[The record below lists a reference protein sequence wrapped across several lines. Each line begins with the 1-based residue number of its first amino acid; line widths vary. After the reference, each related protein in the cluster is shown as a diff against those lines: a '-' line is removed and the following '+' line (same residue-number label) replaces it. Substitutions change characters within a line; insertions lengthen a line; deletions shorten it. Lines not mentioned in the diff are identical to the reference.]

1 MGNFTAS
8 DTTEE
13 VLSKLE
19 QFSFKPKQTFTVS
32 SGITDQRSL
41 PGSQVIIVGTKS
53 HIKNLKFEKTLA
65 LKLNGVDEKLFNAA
79 VQQLSTSDSVPLY
92 LNLAKIV
99 TISTD
104 VSRHNSPSNSTTLW
118 NELKRIPI
126 TNGVKTLS
134 IVLYSKYEHLM
145 AHISAIARSFPSYTR
160 KTNETSFEEIQIE
173 IEVTDGKALSEK
185 DIKFLQ
191 NLGEHVRICAEQV
204 DAPCNELNSEVFANE
219 AVRMVEA
226 IGVPIKKTIIVGEDL
241 KKQGFGGIYNVGKA
255 ADHPPVF
262 ACFSYTPTGASENIA
277 LVGKGIVYDTGGI
290 QIKSKEGMPGMKIDM
305 GGAAALL
312 GAFCT
317 LVKSG
322 FKQNLHCLLCIAENV
337 PSPAANKPD
346 DIITM
351 LSGKTVEINNTDA
364 EGRLLLA
371 DGVFYAKTKLNA
383 NLIID
388 MATLTGAQSY
398 AMGKY
403 HAGVLSNCEKWE
415 NKSLKA
421 GYASGDLVHPFVFT
435 PELHFGDLFSYVAD
449 MKNTNLGCPV
459 GMGSP
464 YGSPSSIAG
473 LFIASHIDFGKGL
486 SWLHFDMCAPA
497 CIGERAT
504 GYGVALVS
512 QLLSEYIDDVEVAKQ

>member
-1 MGNFTAS
+1 MGVLTTP
-8 DTTEE
+8 DTPK
-13 VLSKLE
+13 VLSQLAK
-19 QFSFKPKQTFTVS
+19 FSFRLT
-32 SGITDQRSL
+32 SGISDKNSL
-41 PGSQVIIVGTKS
+41 PNSQVIIVGTKTHLKS
-53 HIKNLKFEKTLA
+53 LKFEKTLVS
-65 LKLNGVDEKLFNAA
+65 KLNGVDDKLFNSAI
-79 VQQLSTSDSVPLY
+79 QQLSTSDSVPLY

-99 TISTD
+99 TVSTEA
-104 VSRHNSPSNSTTLW
+104 SRHNSPSNATSLW
-118 NELKRIPI
+118 NELKSIPI
-126 TNGVKTLS
+126 VDGIKTVS
-134 IVLYSKYEHLM
+134 IVLYSPYEHLL
-145 AHISAIARSFPSYTR
+145 AHVSAIARSFPAYSR
-160 KTNETSFEEIQIE
+160 KTCSKNIFENVQIE
-173 IEVTDGKALSEK
+173 IEVTHGKQLSEK

-191 NLGEHVRICAEQV
+191 NLGEHIRICAEQV
-204 DAPCNELNSEVFANE
+204 DAPCNEFYSEVFANE
-219 AVRMVEA
+219 AIRMVDA
-226 IGVPIKKTIIVGEDL
+226 IGVPIQKNIIVGESL
-241 KKQGFGGIYNVGKA
+241 KEQGFGGIYHVGKA
-255 ADHPPVF
+255 AVNPPVF
-262 ACFSYTPTGASENIA
+262 ACFSYTPEGASENIA

-337 PSPAANKPD
+337 PGPAANKPD

-421 GYASGDLVHPFVFT
+421 GLSSGDLVQPFVFA
-435 PELHFGDLFSYVAD
+435 PDLHFGDLYSPIAD

-459 GMGSP
+459 GQGSP
-464 YGSPSSIAG
+464 FGSPSSIAG
-473 LFIASHIDFGKGL
+473 LFIVSHIDFAKGL
-486 SWLHFDMCAPA
+486 SWLHFDICAPA

-504 GYGVALVS
+504 GYGVALVAR
-512 QLLSEYIDDVEVAKQ
+512 LLSEYTDVEIAKA